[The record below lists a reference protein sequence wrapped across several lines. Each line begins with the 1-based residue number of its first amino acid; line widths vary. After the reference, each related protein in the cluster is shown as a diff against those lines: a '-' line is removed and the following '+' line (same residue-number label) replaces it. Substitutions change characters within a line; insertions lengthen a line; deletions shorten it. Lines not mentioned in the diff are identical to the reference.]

1 MKAEIRPG
9 YGQAQ
14 AQRNPGSMRT
24 QTQQVHGVSGQMLGA
39 RHEHESERNT
49 VPSPAPSCLAL
60 GCKHSENKFRFP
72 GNIYLGPCGERV
84 RWSPCVLP

>member
-1 MKAEIRPG
+1 ML
-9 YGQAQ
+9 
-14 AQRNPGSMRT
+14 
-24 QTQQVHGVSGQMLGA
+24 GQMLGA

-49 VPSPAPSCLAL
+49 VPSPALSCLAL

-84 RWSPCVLP
+84 RWPPCVLPAGWPGQEVRGLGKQEGQSVGP